1 MYNSTTN
8 ELELILKNEA
18 RQKKLLQL
26 HTKKLMKN
34 YKPKN
39 TYNKYRKN
47 NKADYQY
54 WKLLAVISIITNIL
68 FLLNMTLQLVN

>member
-1 MYNSTTN
+1 
-8 ELELILKNEA
+8 
-18 RQKKLLQL
+18 
-26 HTKKLMKN
+26 MKN

-39 TYNKYRKN
+39 TYNKYRKD

-54 WKLLAVISIITNIL
+54 WKLLAVVSIITNIL